1 MMNRLDDE
9 PVVTREVEER
19 ARLARRAE
27 FGEDV
32 LGSEGKEV
40 VGGVQVEVVLAQF
53 SEYPW
58 CVVLELE
65 VVLC

>member
-1 MMNRLDDE
+1 MFGMMNRLDDE

-32 LGSEGKEV
+32 LGGEGKEV
-40 VGGVQVEVVLAQF
+40 VGGVQVEVVLA
-53 SEYPW
+53 
-58 CVVLELE
+58 
-65 VVLC
+65 